1 MARKSIA
8 DLEAVLA
15 ESERRSGPD
24 HPATLK
30 ARVLLALA
38 YRERDRDEEAV
49 AELRRVVTLREGTLG
64 AGHPDTL
71 AARHELALS
80 CFHVS
85 VGNDNPAWLSDAVA
99 TMELTAD
106 GRLSA
111 LGPAHPHTLASWESL
126 AILHSRAGR
135 RDDRGRD
142 LRERIAA
149 GWEQVVAGRRA
160 GCEPAALDVE
170 SFPGCPPGPVARPL
184 AACRASA
191 WRRAKMASLI
201 LRLRDRSA
209 SLCVFPSASFLS

>member
-99 TMELTAD
+99 TMELAAD

-111 LGPAHPHTLASWESL
+111 LGPAHPDTLASWESL
-126 AILHSRAGR
+126 AILHSRR
-135 RDDRGRD
+135 
-142 LRERIAA
+142 AA
-149 GWEQVVAGRRA
+149 R
-160 GCEPAALDVE
+160 
-170 SFPGCPPGPVARPL
+170 
-184 AACRASA
+184 
-191 WRRAKMASLI
+191 
-201 LRLRDRSA
+201 
-209 SLCVFPSASFLS
+209 

>member
-38 YRERDRDEEAV
+38 YREHDRDEEAV

-85 VGNDNPAWLSDAVA
+85 VGNDDPAWLSDAVA
-99 TMELTAD
+99 AMELAAD

-111 LGPAHPHTLASWESL
+111 LGPAHPDTLASWESL

-135 RDDRGRD
+135 RDDRGPD

-149 GWEQVVAGRRA
+149 GWEQVVAEQEQRLGPDEPDTQFSRIRLAGAYLTLGRADDERIIRERVI
-160 GCEPAALDVE
+160 EPT
-170 SFPGCPPGPVARPL
+170 
-184 AACRASA
+184 
-191 WRRAKMASLI
+191 
-201 LRLRDRSA
+201 
-209 SLCVFPSASFLS
+209 